1 MQSSHVRV
9 KILDSEYVL
18 KSEEEFQEVYRIAD
32 YVNQKMKEVK
42 NNTEGLSEKK
52 IAILAALN
60 IASDYFRLLKEKEE
74 LIDMIGRKA
83 EQLIRYIDR
92 YI

>member
-1 MQSSHVRV
+1 MPYVKV

>member
-1 MQSSHVRV
+1 MPYVKV

-18 KSEEEFQEVYRIAD
+18 KSEEEIQEIYRIAD

-52 IAILAALN
+52 MAILVALN
-60 IASDYFRLLKEKEE
+60 IASDYFQLLKEKEE
-74 LIDMIGRKA
+74 LIDRIGRKT

>member
-1 MQSSHVRV
+1 
-9 KILDSEYVL
+9 VL

>member
-1 MQSSHVRV
+1 M
-9 KILDSEYVL
+9 L